1 MKKIVFILI
10 SAILAATSCVS
21 LDVPPKN
28 IVTDDDLLSSQSGM
42 AIYLARMYSQMPWED
57 FKYVAANGFDGSTF
71 LGCLGI
77 EGTGEAIERDPI
89 TRAFTNETASL
100 WGRAYT
106 LIHDANHLIKAFPQ
120 YRDNYV
126 EMAYNEFLGQA
137 YFVRAFVYTQMA
149 KRFGGIPIVK
159 EVISYPFEG
168 DVEIA
173 RFSEKDT
180 WGAILED
187 WDMAISLLPST
198 PTFDCSAHKY
208 AALAFKSDAMLYAG
222 SVAKYNETVTGRLTG
237 LGKKTGIRVI
247 GFEEEEWFD
256 CSNKYFLEAYK
267 AAKEIIDSGV
277 YSLYM
282 KSWKANDPE
291 AQYKNMVDMWRD
303 LSSPENILI
312 RRYEYPYLGHG
323 LDAYSSPWIFRMPLS
338 AGTCPT
344 EDFMELFD
352 GFNRYPSGG
361 IRVTDGTD
369 HTNGNYLLFDKTMDF
384 FKGVEPRLRAYII
397 FPGDVFRGRE
407 IEVRMGIYTG
417 DVPIET
423 LKDNY
428 EFSQRG
434 RLYQHLSMYNDKNNK
449 ILFLSPNVNTEEV
462 TYLDENGETVTC
474 YAAGENG
481 PFYTNTES
489 TMTGLHLRKY
499 LDPDL
504 QLKDI
509 GEGKSDQPFIL
520 TRYGEVLLNAA
531 EAAVEL
537 SLGGIQS
544 PDGDDMLQVATD
556 AIKAIQTRAG
566 ANVLT
571 ADLKSDVE
579 SRNIVRKERRKEL
592 AYEQKSKWDIRRWRV
607 QDENNRDGFWGMI
620 TDHTRYS
627 DGTRYGFKGFYPFY
641 STIAHKWFFDISFE
655 GRQTFSYSPLDYY
668 FVIPGGEVTKSNYID
683 QQPNR

>member
-180 WGAILED
+180 WDAILED

-256 CSNKYFLEAYK
+256 CSNKYFLEA
-267 AAKEIIDSGV
+267 
-277 YSLYM
+277 
-282 KSWKANDPE
+282 
-291 AQYKNMVDMWRD
+291 
-303 LSSPENILI
+303 
-312 RRYEYPYLGHG
+312 
-323 LDAYSSPWIFRMPLS
+323 
-338 AGTCPT
+338 
-344 EDFMELFD
+344 
-352 GFNRYPSGG
+352 
-361 IRVTDGTD
+361 
-369 HTNGNYLLFDKTMDF
+369 
-384 FKGVEPRLRAYII
+384 
-397 FPGDVFRGRE
+397 
-407 IEVRMGIYTG
+407 
-417 DVPIET
+417 
-423 LKDNY
+423 
-428 EFSQRG
+428 
-434 RLYQHLSMYNDKNNK
+434 
-449 ILFLSPNVNTEEV
+449 
-462 TYLDENGETVTC
+462 
-474 YAAGENG
+474 
-481 PFYTNTES
+481 
-489 TMTGLHLRKY
+489 
-499 LDPDL
+499 
-504 QLKDI
+504 
-509 GEGKSDQPFIL
+509 
-520 TRYGEVLLNAA
+520 
-531 EAAVEL
+531 
-537 SLGGIQS
+537 
-544 PDGDDMLQVATD
+544 
-556 AIKAIQTRAG
+556 
-566 ANVLT
+566 
-571 ADLKSDVE
+571 
-579 SRNIVRKERRKEL
+579 
-592 AYEQKSKWDIRRWRV
+592 
-607 QDENNRDGFWGMI
+607 
-620 TDHTRYS
+620 
-627 DGTRYGFKGFYPFY
+627 
-641 STIAHKWFFDISFE
+641 
-655 GRQTFSYSPLDYY
+655 
-668 FVIPGGEVTKSNYID
+668 
-683 QQPNR
+683 